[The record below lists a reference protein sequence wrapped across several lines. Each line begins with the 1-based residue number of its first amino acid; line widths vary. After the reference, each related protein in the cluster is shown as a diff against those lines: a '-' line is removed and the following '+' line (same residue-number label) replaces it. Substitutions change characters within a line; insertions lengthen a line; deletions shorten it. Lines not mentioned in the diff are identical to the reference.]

1 MKGSINRAMLWVL
14 SIVCVAGVVAVTV
27 MAVCNRGGNID
38 ESETVVVEE
47 RVKTQAEI
55 DNEDENILTVISVV
69 DFAIDIRDPEIMME
83 EAEDVAL
90 VRIDEISGLGNY
102 DEATGMYTVPYTY
115 GEMTVLENYKG
126 DLLVGEAVK
135 FYRNGGILTAE
146 EYYTGL
152 GEELKQKYGETNAD
166 DPELWTKKTRYTT
179 NEDIKLELGKT
190 YLAYMVPRGGE
201 DGAYVIICAQGGL
214 REARSSVDE
223 EWAEV
228 LNNFTGEWERLS
240 DVVAK

>member
-1 MKGSINRAMLWVL
+1 M
-14 SIVCVAGVVAVTV
+14 
-27 MAVCNRGGNID
+27 
-38 ESETVVVEE
+38 
-47 RVKTQAEI
+47 
-55 DNEDENILTVISVV
+55 
-69 DFAIDIRDPEIMME
+69 
-83 EAEDVAL
+83 
-90 VRIDEISGLGNY
+90 
-102 DEATGMYTVPYTY
+102 
-115 GEMTVLENYKG
+115 
-126 DLLVGEAVK
+126 
-135 FYRNGGILTAE
+135 AE
-146 EYYTGL
+146 EYYAGL
-152 GEELKQKYGETNAD
+152 GEELKQKYGETDAD

-214 REARSSVDE
+214 REARSGMDE

>member
-1 MKGSINRAMLWVL
+1 MKGNISRVMLVVL
-14 SIVCVAGVVAVTV
+14 SIVCAMGVVVVMV
-27 MAVCNRGGNID
+27 MATCDRDGDVD
-38 ESETVVVEE
+38 ENGIVVVEE
-47 RVKTQAEI
+47 QVKTQAEI
-55 DNEDENILTVISVV
+55 DNEDENIPTVISVV
-69 DFAIDIRDPEIMME
+69 DFAIDIRDPEVIME

-90 VRIDEISGLGNY
+90 VRIDEISGFGNY

-115 GEMTVLENYKG
+115 GKMTVLENYKG

-135 FYRNGGILTAE
+135 FYRNDGILTAE
-146 EYYTGL
+146 EYYAGL
-152 GEELKQKYGETNAD
+152 GEELKLKYGETNAD

-190 YLAYMVPRGGE
+190 YLAYMVPREGE

-214 REARSSVDE
+214 REARSSADE

>member
-1 MKGSINRAMLWVL
+1 MKGSIGRVMLVVL
-14 SIVCVAGVVAVTV
+14 SIVCAMGVVVV
-27 MAVCNRGGNID
+27 MMMATCDRDRDVDNGI
-38 ESETVVVEE
+38 VVVEE

-55 DNEDENILTVISVV
+55 DNEDENIPTVISVV

-90 VRIDEISGLGNY
+90 VRIDEISGFGNY

-166 DPELWTKKTRYTT
+166 DPELWTKKTRYMADG
-179 NEDIKLELGKT
+179 DIKLELGKT
-190 YLAYMVPRGGE
+190 YLAYMVPRE

-223 EWAEV
+223 EWVEV

>member
-1 MKGSINRAMLWVL
+1 MKGNISRVMLVVL
-14 SIVCVAGVVAVTV
+14 SMVCAMGVVVVIV
-27 MAVCNRGGNID
+27 MATCDRDGDVDNGI
-38 ESETVVVEE
+38 VVVEE

-55 DNEDENILTVISVV
+55 DNEDENIPTVISVV

-90 VRIDEISGLGNY
+90 VRIDEISGFGNY
-102 DEATGMYTVPYTY
+102 DEVTGMYTVPYTY

-126 DLLVGEAVK
+126 DLLAGEAVK
-135 FYRNGGILTAE
+135 FYRNGGILMAE
-146 EYYTGL
+146 EYYAGL
-152 GEELKQKYGETNAD
+152 GEELKQKYGETDAD

-214 REARSSVDE
+214 REARSGMDE